1 MKFELKSSVAK
12 SDLLVLL
19 LEDGKN
25 ISLSQ
30 KKLLDNKTLSEVE
43 TRLKEKD
50 FTGKAGEKLVLFS
63 DGSNHKKTVL
73 LGLGTVDKHAVLPF
87 ENAGGISAGLAKA
100 LKTKSVTVAVEE
112 KNMAEFIN
120 GFVLGSYEFNK
131 FKKTDENETRVE
143 TLYLITANNAKTKE
157 ATRFAELFEDAS
169 KLCRDLVNTPA
180 GSRSTIDVANLAKE
194 NAKKFGFTCKVY
206 DEKQL
211 EKMGCGGILGVGRG
225 GEYPPRMIVLEYKH
239 KSKSK
244 NPKIAFIG
252 KGITFDTGGL
262 NIKPTGH
269 IETMKLD
276 LAGAAA
282 VLATMCIIARSKLSG
297 HFAGVMAMAEN
308 AVSDRS
314 MHPGDILKAY
324 NGKTIEVSN
333 TDAEGRLVLADALA
347 YAEAVLKPEKMVDV
361 ATLTG
366 AVTVALGYNISA
378 VMGNDDKLLNEV
390 MSAARNARERMWVL
404 PLDKDFYEATKGDIT
419 DTKNATDGVR
429 AGTIMGAA
437 FLQQFV
443 DKVKWAHIDIGGS
456 AWAEKPSS
464 TTKYGGTATTI
475 RTLWEL
481 AKRNSN

>member
-1 MKFELKSSVAK
+1 MKFELKSSAAK

-25 ISLSQ
+25 IPQSQ
-30 KKLLDNKTLSEVE
+30 KKLLDSKTLAEVE
-43 TRLKEKD
+43 KRLREKD
-50 FTGKAGEKLVLFS
+50 FNGKAGEKLVLFG
-63 DGSNHKKTVL
+63 DASNHKKTVL
-73 LGLGTVDKHAVLPF
+73 LGLGTLDKQAVLPF
-87 ENAGGISAGLAKA
+87 ENAGGTAAGIAKSVKA
-100 LKTKSVTVAVEE
+100 KSVTVAVDE
-112 KNMAEFIN
+112 KNLAEFVN
-120 GFVLGSYEFNK
+120 GFVLGSYEFTK
-131 FKKTDENETRVE
+131 YKKPDEKDARVE
-143 TLYLITANNAKTKE
+143 TLTLISGNNAKTKE
-157 ATRFAELFEDAS
+157 AIRFAELFEDSS
-169 KLCRDLVNTPA
+169 KQCRDLVNTPA
-180 GSRSTIDVANLAKE
+180 GSRNTIDVANLAKE
-194 NAKKFGFTCKVY
+194 SAKKFGFTCKVY
-206 DEKQL
+206 DEKQM

-225 GEYPPRMIVLEYKH
+225 GEYPPRLIVLEYKH

-244 NPKIAFIG
+244 NPNIVFVG

-282 VLATMCIIARSKLSG
+282 VLATMSIIARSKLPG
-297 HFAGVMAMAEN
+297 NFAGVMAMAEN

-347 YAEAVLKPEKMVDV
+347 YAEAELKPEKMVDV

-366 AVTVALGYNISA
+366 AVTVALGYNISG
-378 VMGNDDKLLNEV
+378 VMGNDAKFTDEV
-390 MSAARNARERMWVL
+390 MAAAKNARERMWVL

-443 DKVKWAHIDIGGS
+443 DKVKWAHIDIGGT
-456 AWAEKPSS
+456 AWAEKPSP
-464 TTKYGGTATTI
+464 TTKYGGTAATI

-481 AKRNSN
+481 AKMNSI

>member
-1 MKFELKSSVAK
+1 MKFELKSSLAK
-12 SDLLVLL
+12 SDLLILPI
-19 LEDGKN
+19 EEGKG
-25 ISLSQ
+25 LSTAY
-30 KKLLDNKTLSEVE
+30 KKLLDGKTLSEVE
-43 TRLKEKD
+43 KRLGQKD
-50 FTGKAGEKLVLFS
+50 FNGKVGEKLVLFTDDS
-63 DGSNHKKTVL
+63 GHKKTVL
-73 LGLGTVDKHAVLPF
+73 LGLGKLDKHAVLPF
-87 ENAGGISAGLAKA
+87 ENAGGIAASTAKS
-100 LKTKSVTVAVEE
+100 LKAKVVTVAVNE
-112 KNMAEFIN
+112 KDLAEFAN

-131 FKKTDENETRVE
+131 FKKTEEEESRVE
-143 TLYLITANNAKTKE
+143 TLNLITANKAKTKE
-157 ATRFAELFEDAS
+157 AIRFAELFGDAS

-180 GSRSTIDVANLAKE
+180 GSRNTIDVANLAKE
-194 NAKKFGFTCKVY
+194 TAKKFDFKCTVY

-211 EKMGCGGILGVGRG
+211 AKMGCGGILGVGRG

-239 KSKSK
+239 KSKSQ
-244 NPKIAFIG
+244 NPNIAFVG

-282 VLATMCIIARSKLSG
+282 VLATMTIIARSKLTG
-297 HFAGVMAMAEN
+297 HFVGVMAMAEN

-324 NGKTIEVSN
+324 NGKTIEVLN

-347 YAEAVLKPEKMVDV
+347 YTEAELKPAKMIDV

-366 AVTVALGYNISA
+366 AVTVALGYNVSA
-378 VMGNDDKLLNEV
+378 VMGNDAKFLNEV
-390 MSAARNARERMWVL
+390 MSAAKDARERMWIL

-443 DKVKWAHIDIGGS
+443 DKVKWAHVDIGGTG
-456 AWAEKPSS
+456 WADKATS
-464 TTKYGGTATTI
+464 TIKFGGTAVTI
-475 RTLWEL
+475 RTLWAL
-481 AKRNSN
+481 AKRNSK